1 MPPSRDTAG
10 SFLFR
15 EIDGNWLLV
24 ISTRDFVHIDIAPA
38 HPGVLDKDDD
48 RMIMDD
54 LTCITPHQEVPFH
67 HTTG

>member
-24 ISTRDFVHIDIAPA
+24 ISTRDFVHIYRYAN
-38 HPGVLDKDDD
+38 PGVLDDDQT
-48 RMIMDD
+48 IMDD
-54 LTCITPHQEVPFH
+54 LTCITPQQEVSFH

>member
-1 MPPSRDTAG
+1 
-10 SFLFR
+10 
-15 EIDGNWLLV
+15 
-24 ISTRDFVHIDIAPA
+24 
-38 HPGVLDKDDD
+38 VLDKDDD